1 MSTSLRDLRVIVL
14 DAQST
19 GASPAHGHL
28 LELAWTITTAADGG
42 PPTCTCAS
50 VVALPEGASIPPI
63 IAGLTGIATADLEGA
78 PSDASLWQRLLAD
91 ARAVDPGMPPALA
104 HFARFERSFLAP
116 LHARVHA
123 GASFPFE
130 LLCTKEIAR
139 RLLPGL
145 PRVGL
150 RALAGYFGHDTDE
163 PRRAGAHVAAT
174 VLVWR
179 DLVGALAEVGI
190 DTLPQLR
197 AWLQQPAPRAGKRS
211 YPMPRERRLGLPDG
225 PGVYRMLRAGGTV
238 LYVGKA
244 RSLRRRVN
252 TYFQKQQHAADR
264 TLELLSQARDL
275 EVTATASVLEAALL
289 EADEIKRCDPPFN
302 VALKAGGRAVW
313 FASRSLSRQSPTA
326 TRTLAIGPL
335 ASPWPARHVVA
346 LGEGLAAPDD
356 AAAVAALR
364 RALGRWHDRDDPGP
378 DDAMLLEARAALRE
392 RLGERLDRRAVMR
405 EGRAAAR
412 EAAARTRADLEA
424 IEAEA
429 SPPEPDVAAPDA
441 LESPPQWTAPR
452 VVELLHA
459 HVLALALELRRAAWL
474 STLSESIVAFVDG
487 GVARVLVLEGGRV
500 IARSD
505 GGDEAV
511 RPSSASWRRTRLARA
526 RSFELADFDR
536 LRVLS
541 AELRRVLDEG
551 GEATVASSP
560 TRMLTGERL
569 RRALAWG

>member
-1 MSTSLRDLRVIVL
+1 MVVL

-28 LELAWTITTAADGG
+28 LELAWTVTTAAELA
-42 PPTCTCAS
+42 PPTCTTAS
-50 VVALPEGASIPPI
+50 VVALPEGASIPAVI
-63 IAGLTGIATADLEGA
+63 VGLTGIAAADLAGA
-78 PSDASLWQRLLAD
+78 PTDASLWQRLLDQACLDVAD
-91 ARAVDPGMPPALA
+91 DAVIPAVA
-104 HFARFERSFLAP
+104 HFARFERSFLVP
-116 LHARVHA
+116 LHERVA
-123 GASFPFE
+123 PGRPFPFE

-179 DLVGALAEVGI
+179 DLVDALAAVGVQ
-190 DTLPQLR
+190 TLAQLR
-197 AWLQQPAPRAGKRS
+197 VWLQQPAPRAAKRS

-225 PGVYRMLRAGGTV
+225 PGVYRMLRAGGAV

-275 EVTATASVLEAALL
+275 EVTAVASVLEAALL

-302 VALKAGGRAVW
+302 VALKAGDRAVW
-313 FASRSLSRQSPTA
+313 FACRGLSRQSPAA
-326 TRTLAIGPL
+326 TRTQPIGPL
-335 ASPWPARHVVA
+335 GSPWSARRVVA
-346 LGEGLAAPDD
+346 LAEALASGDDEG
-356 AAAVAALR
+356 AVAALR
-364 RALGRWHDRDDPGP
+364 RALGGWHEHHLPGP
-378 DDAMLLEARAALRE
+378 DAAPLLAARDRLRE
-392 RLGERLDRRAVMR
+392 RLGVRLDRRAVAR
-405 EGRAAAR
+405 EGRLAAR
-412 EAAARTRADLEA
+412 EAAAARTRVDDEVDPGADGE
-424 IEAEA
+424 
-429 SPPEPDVAAPDA
+429 PEPEPE
-441 LESPPQWTAPR
+441 LEWTPERIA
-452 VVELLHA
+452 EHLHG
-459 HVLALALELRRAAWL
+459 HVLALAHELRRAAWL
-474 STLSESIVAFVDG
+474 SALSESVVEFVDH
-487 GVARVLVLEGGRV
+487 GVARVLVLERGCV
-500 IARSD
+500 VARFD
-505 GGDEAV
+505 ARDA
-511 RPSSASWRRTRLARA
+511 PPQASPPGWRRRRRARA
-526 RSFELADFDR
+526 RGFDLASFDR

-551 GEATVASSP
+551 GEARVVLSP
-560 TRMLTGERL
+560 TRALAGERL

>member
-1 MSTSLRDLRVIVL
+1 MVVL

-28 LELAWTITTAADGG
+28 LELAWTVTTAAELA
-42 PPTCTCAS
+42 PPTCTTAS
-50 VVALPEGASIPPI
+50 VVALPEGASIPAVI
-63 IAGLTGIATADLEGA
+63 VGLTGIAAADLAGA
-78 PSDASLWQRLLAD
+78 PTDASLWQRLLDQACLDAAD
-91 ARAVDPGMPPALA
+91 HALIPAVA
-104 HFARFERSFLAP
+104 HFARFERSFLVP
-116 LHARVHA
+116 LHERVA
-123 GASFPFE
+123 PGRPFPFE

-179 DLVGALAEVGI
+179 DLVDALAAVGVE
-190 DTLPQLR
+190 TLAQLR
-197 AWLQQPAPRAGKRS
+197 PWLQQPAPRAAKRS

-225 PGVYRMLRAGGTV
+225 PGVYRMLRAGGAV

-275 EVTATASVLEAALL
+275 EVTAVASVLEAALL

-302 VALKAGGRAVW
+302 VALKAGDRAVW
-313 FASRSLSRQSPTA
+313 FACRGLSRQSPAA
-326 TRTLAIGPL
+326 TRTQPIGPL
-335 ASPWPARHVVA
+335 GSPWSARRVVA
-346 LGEGLAAPDD
+346 LAEGLACDD
-356 AAAVAALR
+356 AEDAVAALR
-364 RALGRWHDRDDPGP
+364 RALGGWHDHLLPGP
-378 DDAMLLEARAALRE
+378 DAALLLAARE
-392 RLGERLDRRAVMR
+392 RLRHRLGVRLDRRVVAR
-405 EGRAAAR
+405 EGRLTAHEAAAAR
-412 EAAARTRADLEA
+412 ARVDDDVDPGADAEPELEL
-424 IEAEA
+424 EWTPERVAEH
-429 SPPEPDVAAPDA
+429 
-441 LESPPQWTAPR
+441 
-452 VVELLHA
+452 LHG
-459 HVLALALELRRAAWL
+459 HVLALAQELRRAAWL
-474 STLSESIVAFVDG
+474 SSLSESVVEFVDC
-487 GVARVLVLEGGRV
+487 GVARVLVLERACVVARFDGRD
-500 IARSD
+500 APPT
-505 GGDEAV
+505 
-511 RPSSASWRRTRLARA
+511 PSPPGWRRSRRARA
-526 RSFELADFDR
+526 RSFDLASFDR

-551 GEATVASSP
+551 GEARVVLSP
-560 TRMLTGERL
+560 TRSLAGERL